1 MSYKAVDLGGDVRKV
16 GLVWQISS
24 YSGWGLLGFHV
35 ARRMLAAGDLEPMPF
50 YGLGSLDRK
59 TTDPILLKRLEAN
72 ANAIITAMATRPNP
86 TSPVRGTFP
95 MLHGLGNGL
104 IQPAGAF
111 TLSGDPDVAIVFLE
125 DSKLDREAVERG
137 RRFATIAAGASWTAE
152 VLRNAG
158 LTQVTVCPQGIDP
171 TIFHAGPPRAHAR
184 DRFIIY
190 SGGKLE
196 FRKGQDITVA
206 AFRRFHQRHP
216 DALLVAGWFS
226 PWPALARTMARS
238 PHLEHAPRLDDKGQV
253 DVAGWLRDSGLPE
266 GSFQIAPPMPN
277 AAMGQLLRHADVA
290 LFPNRCEGGTNLVA
304 MEAMACGVPTI
315 LSDNTGHQDLIAD
328 LSCYPL
334 HRQGRVEEGPDGLGT
349 DGWGESDPDEIVEA
363 LERIYTDRT
372 AAATVGAKAARRM
385 LETWTWDTR
394 IDRMLSELGLRSC

>member
-1 MSYKAVDLGGDVRKV
+1 MTQRKIDLGGGARKV
-16 GLVWQISS
+16 GLVWQIGS
-24 YSGWGLLGFHV
+24 YSGWGVLGLHV
-35 ARRMLAAGDLEPMPF
+35 ARRMLAAGDLDPMPF
-50 YGLGSLDRK
+50 YGLGSLDHK
-59 TTDPILLKRLEAN
+59 SIDPALLERLEAN
-72 ANAIITAMATRPNP
+72 ATAIATAMAARPNQA
-86 TSPVRGTFP
+86 SPVQGTFP

-111 TLSGDPDVAIVFLE
+111 TLSGTPDLAIVFLE
-125 DSKLDREAVERG
+125 DTRLDPQVVERG

-152 VLRNAG
+152 VLRGAG

-171 TIFHAGPPRAHAR
+171 AIFHAGPPRSQDR
-184 DRFIIY
+184 NRFIIY

-226 PWPALARTMARS
+226 PWPALANSMARS
-238 PHLEHAPRLDDKGQV
+238 PHLEHAPRLDDNGQV
-253 DVAGWLRDSGLPE
+253 DIAGWLRDNGLPE
-266 GSFQIAPPMPN
+266 GSFQVMPPVPN
-277 AAMGQLLRHADVA
+277 AAMGRLLRHADVA

-328 LSCYPL
+328 IPCYPL
-334 HRQGRVEEGPDGLGT
+334 RRQGRVEGPDGRGT
-349 DGWGESDPDEIVEA
+349 DGWGESDPDEIVQA
-363 LERIYTDRT
+363 LERVYSERTT
-372 AAATVGAKAARRM
+372 AAAIGVDAARRM
-385 LETWTWDTR
+385 HEAWTWDIR
-394 IDRMLSELGLRSC
+394 IDRMLFELGLRAS